1 MMRAET
7 VLYFFSTLLGL
18 VVPSAIDVAVD
29 EKKRAN
35 HVVDSLDL
43 LLYVLLG
50 SQCCLIA
57 LSSDPLVMVSRHR

>member
-35 HVVDSLDL
+35 HVIDSLDL

-50 SQCCLIA
+50 SQISVGDCQFL
-57 LSSDPLVMVSRHR
+57 